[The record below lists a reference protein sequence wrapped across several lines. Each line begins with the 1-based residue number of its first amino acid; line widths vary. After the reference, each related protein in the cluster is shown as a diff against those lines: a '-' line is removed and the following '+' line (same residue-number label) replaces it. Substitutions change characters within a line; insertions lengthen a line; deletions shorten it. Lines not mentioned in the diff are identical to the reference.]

1 MAAYN
6 TLSDAELLS
15 LLKEGDRKAFAEI
28 YNRYKGLLYIHAF
41 NKVRDEA
48 EAADIVHD
56 LFATL
61 WDRHETLEIIGH
73 LSGYLY
79 TSTRNRI
86 FKLIAKKSNAQTYI
100 TDITKSINDG
110 HCITDHLVRQNML
123 TEIIEKEIA
132 SLPTKMRIVF
142 ELSRKANLSHKEI
155 AEQLHISEETVKSH
169 ISHALKQL
177 RVKLGILLY
186 LYLSL
191 QYFGR
196 DYKTPVNP
204 TSPENYFSNK
214 FPPIG

>member
-1 MAAYN
+1 MRSLN
-6 TLSDAELLS
+6 NFSDEHLVS
-15 LLKEGDRKAFAEI
+15 LLKEGNRDAFAEI
-28 YNRYKGLLYIHAF
+28 YNRYKGLLYVHAF
-41 NKVRDEA
+41 NKLRDEA

-56 LFATL
+56 LFAAL
-61 WDRHETLEIIGH
+61 WDKHETLEIIGH

-100 TDITKSINDG
+100 TAIAKSINDG
-110 HCITDHLVRQNML
+110 HCITDHRVRQNML

-155 AEQLHISEETVKSH
+155 AEQLDISEETVKSH
-169 ISHALKQL
+169 ITHALKQL

-196 DYKTPVNP
+196 EYKTPVKP

-214 FPPIG
+214 FPPSR